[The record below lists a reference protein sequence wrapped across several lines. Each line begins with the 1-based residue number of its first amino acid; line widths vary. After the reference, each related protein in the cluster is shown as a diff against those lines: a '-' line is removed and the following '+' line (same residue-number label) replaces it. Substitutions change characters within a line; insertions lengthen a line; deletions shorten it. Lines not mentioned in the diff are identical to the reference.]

1 MKRLFA
7 TELIPVKTGPVS
19 VLLLLFFFF
28 SLGFLSCDDVEVFTT
43 DRSAVLQFSRDKV
56 EFDSVIT
63 TVPSSTQTLIVYN
76 RGSKGLRI
84 ASVHLEKGSSSP
96 FRVNVTGQDLSQTP
110 DNYVTDFEV
119 WRRDSII
126 VRMEVTLPFTDTD
139 VPHRV
144 SDNLVFTLESGVQQ
158 RIGLTVVG
166 RDAHFLRNVTLT
178 SDATI
183 TGQRPTVVYGPLIVD
198 KGVTLTLAEGAELL
212 FHEGAGLQVKGTLKA
227 TGSLEKP
234 VVLRGDR
241 LDHMFDYLP
250 YDRLPGRWGGVELA
264 ATSTGNDLQYVDIH
278 GAKFG
283 LLCLASSMEASK
295 LKLVNSRLH
304 SIAGDG
310 IAATD
315 CQIEVI
321 NTEISNTLGHCV
333 SLLGGDSR
341 FVHCTLAQ
349 FYPLD
354 ANRGNAL
361 TIAAMENK
369 TYHALVRADFVNCVI
384 TGYADDVVLIPSLD
398 KDVSADIANQQ
409 RNYQFTNCFMATVVP
424 PGDVY
429 VPRFQNIVFDN
440 ENRSAGGH
448 ENNFALMDTHAMVY
462 RFTPVAG
469 SAIRGAAD
477 PAVALDYPLDRM
489 GHSRTEDNAPDAGC
503 YEYVQ

>member
-1 MKRLFA
+1 MQDHISGYRR
-7 TELIPVKTGPVS
+7 
-19 VLLLLFFFF
+19 LLLWVIFNISIFQF
-28 SLGFLSCDDVEVFTT
+28 SIFTFLACDDVEDFTT
-43 DRSAVLQFSRDKV
+43 DRSAVLQFSRDLV
-56 EFDSVIT
+56 EFDTVIT

-84 ASVHLEKGSSSP
+84 SSVHLEKGSASP
-96 FRVNVTGQDLSQTP
+96 FRVNVTGQDLSQTT
-110 DNYVTDFEV
+110 DNYATDFEV
-119 WRRDSII
+119 WRRDSLI
-126 VRMEVTLPFTDTD
+126 VRMEVTLPDTD
-139 VPHRV
+139 SDTPHRV

-166 RDAHFLRNVTLT
+166 RDARFYRNQTLT
-178 SDATI
+178 ANTTI
-183 TGQRPTVVYGPLIVD
+183 TGQRPVVVYGPLTVD
-198 KGVTLTLAEGAELL
+198 EGVTLTLDADALLL
-212 FHEGAGLQVKGTLKA
+212 FHEGASLQVKGTLKA

-234 VVLRGDR
+234 VILRGDR

-250 YDRLPGRWGGVELA
+250 YDRLPGRWGGVTLA
-264 ATSTGNDLQYVDIH
+264 ATSTENDLQYIDIH
-278 GAKFG
+278 GSEYG
-283 LLCLASSMEASK
+283 ICCEASPLETQK

-304 SIAGDG
+304 SISGDG
-310 IAATD
+310 LSATD
-315 CQIEVI
+315 CQLEVL

-361 TIAAMENK
+361 AIDAMENK

-398 KDVSADIANQQ
+398 KNLSADIANQQ
-409 RNYQFTNCFMATVVP
+409 RNYQFSNCFMATVVP

-477 PAVALDYPLDRM
+477 PAVAQDYPLDRL
-489 GHSRTEDNAPDAGC
+489 GHSRIEDNAPDAGC
-503 YEYVQ
+503 YEYVP